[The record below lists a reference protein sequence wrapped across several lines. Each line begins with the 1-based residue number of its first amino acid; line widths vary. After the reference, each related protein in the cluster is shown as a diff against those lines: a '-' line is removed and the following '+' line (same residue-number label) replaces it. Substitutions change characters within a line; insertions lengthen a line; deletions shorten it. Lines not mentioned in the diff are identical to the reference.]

1 MGIPSGTSSACFPHM
16 TPLGVLKR
24 TIVPDT
30 VACEATVGRFRD
42 ANCEDIVLSFENS
55 LQLLHLSN
63 GMLQDGGRQ
72 ILDARAK
79 DMAALTISNQGGV
92 IKVRFTSVK
101 RAD

>member
-1 MGIPSGTSSACFPHM
+1 M

-30 VACEATVGRFRD
+30 VACQATVGRFSEVNR
-42 ANCEDIVLSFENS
+42 EDIVLSFENS
-55 LQLLHLSN
+55 LQLLHLAD

-79 DMAALTISNQGGV
+79 SMAAMAVANKGGEL
-92 IKVRFTSVK
+92 KVHT
-101 RAD
+101 